1 MIKDV
6 HYFMEQFN
14 QQIKENRSAKSGNTV
29 YGSNVMP
36 LLELYKN
43 ISSEEKRAFRE
54 TIKEFLIDRDDNKR
68 EFAINLC
75 LGFVVFRDAI

>member
-1 MIKDV
+1 MIKDID
-6 HYFMEQFN
+6 YFMEQFN